1 MWLKKPFPF
10 IETNKSRFLISILF
24 GLFVFLFLI
33 SFQPF
38 GIKDIDKNKHLII
51 LGYGVITSV
60 IMLVNFF
67 VFPFFLKATFNLG
80 NWNILKEFLFILWNI
95 VIISFCNWKYN
106 LIANDGTLL
115 QHSLFSFVAITISVG
130 IFPTI
135 FLIFFTERNLYKK
148 NNDKAKILTS
158 GIEAYKKQV
167 SKNNIVTI
175 NSDTQK
181 DSFSGEISSILY
193 VASEG
198 NYSQVFYKVNNSVG
212 KKLIRISMKNIE
224 EQIEQFNTLVRC
236 HRSYFVNIRN
246 VKNVMGNARS
256 SYIILNDV
264 DFQVPVSRNFSRELL
279 LKFSE

>member
-1 MWLKKPFPF
+1 M
-10 IETNKSRFLISILF
+10 
-24 GLFVFLFLI
+24 
-33 SFQPF
+33 
-38 GIKDIDKNKHLII
+38 
-51 LGYGVITSV
+51 
-60 IMLVNFF
+60 
-67 VFPFFLKATFNLG
+67 
-80 NWNILKEFLFILWNI
+80 
-95 VIISFCNWKYN
+95 
-106 LIANDGTLL
+106 
-115 QHSLFSFVAITISVG
+115 
-130 IFPTI
+130 
-135 FLIFFTERNLYKK
+135 
-148 NNDKAKILTS
+148 
-158 GIEAYKKQV
+158 
-167 SKNNIVTI
+167 TI